1 MASKRTPAANVALG
15 GVMAALAM
23 VVMSMG
29 TLIPVATYVCPMLCA
44 VLLQMVLK
52 TCGQRI
58 AWAWYGAVAILSL
71 LLAPDKEAA
80 AVFAFLGYY
89 PIVKPKLDRLKGTRL
104 WKTLLFN
111 VSTLVMYW
119 LLMHIFGLD
128 QIASDFEEMGAV
140 MTVIM
145 LILGNVTF
153 FLLDRLLGMGPKR
166 KYTPG
171 RTQSPPQC
179 TFLEA
184 IMESVWYLYILR
196 CRDDTLY
203 TGITTDVEKRLEAH
217 RCGKGAKYTRGRT
230 PLELV
235 YRETCGTHSDALKR
249 ELAVKR
255 MTRAEKQ
262 ALIRTFSQSAGAA
275 NDA

>member
-52 TCGQRI
+52 ICGQRI

-80 AVFAFLGYY
+80 TVFAFLGYY
-89 PIVKPKLDRLKGTRL
+89 PIVKPKLDRLKGKRL

-166 KYTPG
+166 K
-171 RTQSPPQC
+171 
-179 TFLEA
+179 
-184 IMESVWYLYILR
+184 
-196 CRDDTLY
+196 
-203 TGITTDVEKRLEAH
+203 
-217 RCGKGAKYTRGRT
+217 
-230 PLELV
+230 
-235 YRETCGTHSDALKR
+235 
-249 ELAVKR
+249 
-255 MTRAEKQ
+255 
-262 ALIRTFSQSAGAA
+262 
-275 NDA
+275 